1 MLKQTD
7 TSVPFFT
14 HLLDGALPK
23 VKSGVKAGTGAEYTY
38 TPTGPNSAVLTD
50 VIYYPTP
57 WPPPGGEE
65 S

>member
-1 MLKQTD
+1 MLKQTES
-7 TSVPFFT
+7 SVPFFA

-38 TPTGPNSAVLTD
+38 TPTGPNTAVLTD
-50 VIYYPTP
+50 VIYYPTY
-57 WPPPGGEE
+57 PPPGGED